1 MPKTT
6 KAARMHRVE
15 ALADAP
21 VNPARKQPPNRRTIL
36 RTEARNLIDGKLGEC
51 SVSRKNFAVLTVYV

>member
-1 MPKTT
+1 
-6 KAARMHRVE
+6 MHRVE